1 MDLVLL
7 TVVTRLVIGPGR
19 RGVAFYLMP
28 AAVLALFVTD
38 FVYSYISV
46 QGLVYDQSGYLEAGW
61 ASFYILW
68 GAAALHQSM
77 SALSERAPE
86 QEIRLARVRLVLLGV
101 ASLTAQIVRTIQ
113 LIRGENND
121 LWIITV
127 STTILFILVVIR
139 MAGLVH
145 KLELSFGR
153 EKALRTAGAV
163 LVTATNRESI
173 YSAAMQAVSP
183 LTNQGRARLWSA
195 LDDGAATAT
204 WSSRRRT
211 TATSVV
217 GTEIDIELVQSAT
230 TCSRTVPTD
239 ARRRPQLAALL
250 PLPGGDVVR
259 ADGPAVPALGAERT
273 PRRRQRRQAA
283 PLGVRRARSAVV
295 AGRARARERGADRGS
310 APPAERSALLVARAE
325 LLRRDHGR
333 RCRLDDSLHE
343 PVGRSRHRIPGER
356 ARRHAS

>member
-1 MDLVLL
+1 MGPIAHDADSTFIQKLVSMGYPFMDLVLL

-113 LIRGENND
+113 LMRGENND

-173 YSAAMQAVSP
+173 YSAAMQAV
-183 LTNQGRARLWSA
+183 
-195 LDDGAATAT
+195 GAADEPGPGAPPGPARRGERPLFGGRGVA
-204 WSSRRRT
+204 RRRRRRRRR
-211 TATSVV
+211 
-217 GTEIDIELVQSAT
+217 DRHRLVRAAT
-230 TCSRTVPTD
+230 TCSRTVRRCTRT
-239 ARRRPQLAALL
+239 RRRWP
-250 PLPGGDVVR
+250 R
-259 ADGPAVPALGAERT
+259 CSTSR
-273 PRRRQRRQAA
+273 PRRR
-283 PLGVRRARSAVV
+283 S
-295 AGRARARERGADRGS
+295 
-310 APPAERSALLVARAE
+310 
-325 LLRRDHGR
+325 
-333 RCRLDDSLHE
+333 C
-343 PVGRSRHRIPGER
+343 
-356 ARRHAS
+356 

>member
-1 MDLVLL
+1 
-7 TVVTRLVIGPGR
+7 
-19 RGVAFYLMP
+19 MP

-77 SALSERAPE
+77 SSAVGTRARTGDP
-86 QEIRLARVRLVLLGV
+86 ARAACRLVLLGV

-113 LIRGENND
+113 LLRGENND

-173 YSAAMQAVSP
+173 YARDDAGRRAADEPGS
-183 LTNQGRARLWSA
+183 GARLLVR
-195 LDDGAATAT
+195 LDEGTATAIR
-204 WSSRRRT
+204 SSPRPRRRRR
-211 TATSVV
+211 
-217 GTEIDIELVQSAT
+217 GDRREIDIDAADAGTTSSRIVRTSAAN
-230 TCSRTVPTD
+230 D
-239 ARRRPQLAALL
+239 AEIDGAVRLPRR
-250 PLPGGDVVR
+250 DVVR
-259 ADGPAVPALGAERT
+259 ADRPAVPASELNGLLVVGSVDKLPASACDALERS
-273 PRRRQRRQAA
+273 RRR
-283 PLGVRRARSAVV
+283 S
-295 AGRARARERGADRGS
+295 
-310 APPAERSALLVARAE
+310 
-325 LLRRDHGR
+325 
-333 RCRLDDSLHE
+333 
-343 PVGRSRHRIPGER
+343 RSRSR
-356 ARRHAS
+356 ARR